1 MHRHIPSAADFM
13 NAAPYS
19 PAPGLSYGA
28 PQQQLGAGARGVSA
42 PKGFS
47 ALDSFEATS
56 FLDAGL
62 GTEDFFS
69 PFLNPDFPIDISLP
83 LQHLGDNGTRKSFI
97 FPTSF
102 PIAYYLYRWERREGG
117 GYDR

>member
-1 MHRHIPSAADFM
+1 M

-28 PQQQLGAGARGVSA
+28 PQQLGAGTRGVGA

-83 LQHLGDNGTRKSFI
+83 LQHLGDNGTHIILILSDF
-97 FPTSF
+97 F
-102 PIAYYLYRWERREGG
+102 PISFLDGAGD
-117 GYDR
+117 DR

>member
-1 MHRHIPSAADFM
+1 M

-83 LQHLGDNGTRKSFI
+83 LQHLGDNGTPQDIIYSFRLLSQSII
-97 FPTSF
+97 FLDWSV
-102 PIAYYLYRWERREGG
+102 ERG